1 MRHPVVIEGAYA
13 MLEDFAYSLGDAE
26 DWLRRN
32 QADFSDWA
40 DAVAFDGLSAQ
51 EMKRRMNEQFAHAF
65 KQIAEARQLVSSNG
79 QRIGFS
85 HLHES
90 LLPEQ
95 PVIPLMRIVKPLPT
109 PEEGA

>member
-1 MRHPVVIEGAYA
+1 MRHVRIVEGAYG

-40 DAVAFDGLSAQ
+40 DAVAFDGMSAQ
-51 EMKRRMNEQFAHAF
+51 EMKRRMNEEFANAF
-65 KQIAEARQLVSSNG
+65 KQIAEARALVSSNG

-95 PVIPLMRIVKPLPT
+95 VVVPMVRIVKPLPT
-109 PEEGA
+109 LEEGA